1 MPCYILLFDKCSP
14 LHSWKPP
21 RHCCKKKSFLLAKN
35 IFLNFQSRVWNISGT
50 VHSSIHKQG
59 GLVVEHRIIAAMGGS
74 NNWLDLWMWWFF
86 LSSITH
92 FFAPLHFPFLLNLNQ
107 SGTEIWK
114 EFLAIF
120 SSTSIFDTVLFWD
133 KLFLISVPAFTSE
146 ILKSHFY

>member
-21 RHCCKKKSFLLAKN
+21 RHCCKKNHFYSQKN

-50 VHSSIHKQG
+50 VHSSIQG

-86 LSSITH
+86 YLPSHI
-92 FFAPLHFPFLLNLNQ
+92 FLPLCTFLFLLNLNQ
-107 SGTEIWK
+107 SGTEIWR
-114 EFLAIF
+114 ESLAIF
-120 SSTSIFDTVLFWD
+120 SSTSIYDIVLFWD
-133 KLFLISVPAFTSE
+133 DHFLISVPASKSQAQTS
-146 ILKSHFY
+146 LF

>member
-21 RHCCKKKSFLLAKN
+21 RHCCKKNRFYSQKIYFLIFRVVFG
-35 IFLNFQSRVWNISGT
+35 IFLVPCT
-50 VHSSIHKQG
+50 VQYKQG

-120 SSTSIFDTVLFWD
+120 SSTSIYDIVLFWD
-133 KLFLISVPAFTSE
+133 ELFLISVPAFKSQAQTS
-146 ILKSHFY
+146 LF

>member
-1 MPCYILLFDKCSP
+1 MFPTAQLETPSTLLQKNHFYSQKIY
-14 LHSWKPP
+14 
-21 RHCCKKKSFLLAKN
+21 FLIFRVVFG
-35 IFLNFQSRVWNISGT
+35 IFLVPCT
-50 VHSSIHKQG
+50 VQYKQG
-59 GLVVEHRIIAAMGGS
+59 GLLVEHRIIAAMGGS

-120 SSTSIFDTVLFWD
+120 SSTSIYDIVLFWD
-133 KLFLISVPAFTSE
+133 DPFLISVPAF
-146 ILKSHFY
+146 KSQTQKSLFLLVMYTVL

>member
-21 RHCCKKKSFLLAKN
+21 RHCCKKNHFYSQKN

-50 VHSSIHKQG
+50 VHSSIQG

-92 FFAPLHFPFLLNLNQ
+92 FFCPSALSFFCLTLIKAAQKYEENFWQYFHQRQ
-107 SGTEIWK
+107 SMILYYFGMI
-114 EFLAIF
+114 IF
-120 SSTSIFDTVLFWD
+120 
-133 KLFLISVPAFTSE
+133 
-146 ILKSHFY
+146 